1 MSDFSLCIRATSPG
15 SVFEQVEAPTFA
27 ESGGEDVSEIIADS
41 PADGSAESPVV
52 SEAAST
58 VETQEFDVEI
68 AEAEEAARLRR
79 ST

>member
-1 MSDFSLCIRATSPG
+1 MSD
-15 SVFEQVEAPTFA
+15 
-27 ESGGEDVSEIIADS
+27 IIADS
-41 PADGSAESPVV
+41 LADGSAESPVV